1 MKTKLKSFG
10 IKSLAAILSIL
21 MVLTGFP
28 LSVFAIDFESDS
40 SSTEISSAEPTHNRI
55 SEAFEVEELREESV
69 KHFRLEDG
77 SYMAAQY
84 DVPVHYLDGDG
95 KWQDIDNSLAEGGSE
110 YSTRNA
116 KVKFSKKVTGNG
128 SLFTLHD
135 GNRKITLSLDGA
147 RKKTVGTVTNTN
159 AEFDESA
166 TKLQK
171 MMTLDKLSSKILY
184 ADILDGIDLEYVVE
198 TGHIKENITIKEKSS
213 DYSYTFTVQLNNLT
227 AELTQDGSVHIC
239 DPDSDEL
246 VYIIPKGF
254 MVDANGAYSDAVTYS
269 ITDNGN
275 GTYTMTVMA
284 NSSWINDCERAFPIT
299 IDPTIEYDNYDY
311 SSVVESTYVS
321 SVVTSANYSNSTTLL
336 VGQASS
342 SGTYETYVRMK
353 TLPTLPQNA
362 AITKAYLTMMVT
374 NVTGGCVY
382 VNAYRITA
390 LWNANSLTYA
400 NRPAYNSTPIDY
412 ERIGGTTSF
421 EWDITT
427 LVSQWMSSKYAN
439 YGVLLSISGSD
450 GASPLVTF
458 KSERSSAFWPSFV
471 ITYKDTKGIE
481 PYYSFYSSS
490 ADLAGSGSVNSFTGN
505 LCFMHSSLST
515 TDEILPYTVSLAYN
529 SCLYDQYYTSAGH
542 VITPMT
548 SSSLG
553 KGFKASYDETIKHIQ
568 LDNGDEYYVWADAD
582 GTEHYF
588 SLCSFTWVNAD
599 TQGFCDEDGLGLYLD
614 EEYAG
619 NNYDTAVGYILS
631 DDTGN
636 KKHFDTSGYLDYV
649 EDANGNIRKFIRNTA
664 HKVTSV
670 SLKPYNSSE
679 FTQLTMTYSSAGNLI
694 RIGNVQT
701 GLIADIY
708 YSSTYNGTVSQ
719 GVSGYLRKIVYTY
732 ATGYT
737 YMVTYEYDSAG
748 RLYIVKDL
756 KTGMA
761 MVYTYSAGKVTAVK
775 QYANATESSTVSNM
789 IAGQEA
795 RISYGTLYSCYRT
808 AGSDRVF
815 NTSDDI
821 RSYYRFDHT
830 GRVISSYTSDN
841 DFLYGSA
848 NCAYEDDSSV
858 KKKNS
863 ISSVMQIGGM
873 TTNYLNNPGFEES
886 NDDARPLQW
895 ICTGDVSVMTAN
907 LNAFNDSY
915 LSMHIEH
922 SSETAKASQTFKLPT
937 GTYTASAQFTR
948 SSLSDN
954 SRARMVVYNS
964 SGTIVARSEDVFNF
978 ETEYSY
984 SDVPEQ
990 KSVTF
995 TVTDTDCYT
1004 NGWNLAIEFD
1014 FIGTVATSDDSW
1026 IDVDSVMLEKS
1037 AGASRFSALGNGGLE
1052 SLNTSNNPVGWTM
1065 QNAASSTLPFDGR
1078 RGIRVTGNP
1087 KNTAYAYT
1095 TVLMDPSTYSP
1106 YVLEQQHYVVSGW
1119 AKGNSAKTD
1128 YTLLGNSNTYHQPTF
1143 ALKAVVHYVGTDKIT
1158 TTYIPFDDENT
1169 EWQFV
1174 SGTVSSEL
1182 INGKYY
1188 SISSIDVYCCYDYN
1202 INTAYFDNISLVKD
1216 TNCVT
1221 RYSYNDYGY
1230 VSNVT
1235 GSEGQGV
1242 SYGYESNGVDVGQV
1256 SSTNGKKLDFEYDD
1270 NHRLIHETNTNGT
1283 NRFAIDYTYDTYGNI
1298 QTTKISSLNQYN
1310 HFTINSSVTHSTAAV
1325 NFGAVITETDEND
1338 RTNRYFYDDKAR
1350 LTGMCG
1356 NDGHGVIYT
1365 YNGYGQITRVRGAT
1379 YSSAKNKMVAAASS
1393 ASVSSSYD
1401 AKGNLSGI
1409 STSSAMYQFTYDTY
1423 NNLAVIAV
1431 NGQTLASYTYAFGN
1445 GHVTEMA
1452 YGNGYSVEYS
1462 YDNVDRMTGI
1472 CYNNSSTPVFTYT
1485 YNANGNLSAHTDT
1498 INGKSYMYMYDN
1510 SGRMVQKTNKNLS
1523 TNEVLGIEQYTYDDQ
1538 GRVTN
1543 VYYNYLD
1550 GDTPPLSY
1558 CEYTYDTAGNTSKI
1572 SYGGASGNSNY
1583 TFDDFGRLAEE
1594 ILNKGLSSSSQEIL
1608 RKQYFYSEDTYPKT
1622 TYQVDNL
1629 YIVDGQ
1635 GSEYDTFYEYD
1646 SVGNITVIR
1655 VEDNGT
1661 VIQKYTY
1668 EYDRQNCLVREN
1680 DYIAASSARSQTV
1693 TYTYARSG
1701 NITSKKKY
1709 AYTEGSLDGLTYRET
1724 VYGYAPDIDDPLTM
1738 EYADVWNDLMV
1749 SYGGLSITYDAIGNP
1764 LTYGTYSYT
1773 WNGRQ
1778 LESIYQVSPYVNTT
1792 YKYNDEGI
1800 RTEKIDN
1807 GVRHEYSVSGGQI
1820 NREVI
1825 YSSNG
1830 QYVVKDLR
1838 YYYDAAGHPS
1848 AIRAF
1853 TRTSS
1858 TAEFTSNIYY
1868 LLTNMQG
1875 DVIAIYNQDGE
1886 RIYEYAYDAWGNMLR
1901 SVQISTGGRAANQ
1914 VNPFRYR
1921 GYYYDTE
1928 TGLYYLQSRY
1938 YNPQWGRFLNADYA
1952 EVISDNG
1959 TITDKNLFV
1968 YCENNPVMRADA
1980 DGEFWH
1986 IVAGAA
1992 IGAVVGG
1999 LSSIISQA
2007 IAGEDINW
2015 TAVAISAASGA
2026 LSGAINAAFP
2036 CMGAIATGV
2045 VEGTISAASYAATET
2060 LAYGRDVSF
2069 GDVLKVG
2076 LTSSIMAGGMKG
2088 VMQSIGLCNCF
2099 IASTLVATETGYV
2112 TIENI
2117 KAGDLVWATDPETGE
2132 TTLKPVV
2139 QTFRNETTE
2148 WIHVTVN
2155 GERITCTPEHPFYSP
2170 VKGWTSAIDLR
2181 AGDILVMLNGEYV
2194 VIEQVQHE
2202 LLETSETT
2210 YNFEVKGFH
2219 TYYVGIAEIL
2229 VHNSCRAK
2237 NKLKPDSQ
2245 ATEAHTVIKRG
2256 ANGEITNYATFEPN
2270 SKNPTGFDEVFRFD
2284 KYGSHGNIN
2293 GPHVHLPHNKVRA
2306 PYPWEFPSS

>member
-84 DVPVHYLDGDG
+84 DVPVHYLDDDG
-95 KWQDIDNSLAEGGSE
+95 KWQDIDNSLAESGSE

-116 KVKFSKKVTGNG
+116 KVRFSKKVTGNG

-184 ADILDGIDLEYVVE
+184 ADILNGIDLEYVVE

-342 SGTYETYVRMK
+342 SGIYETYVRMK

-412 ERIGGTTSF
+412 ERIGGTASF

-439 YGVLLSISGSD
+439 YGVLLSMSGSD

-481 PYYSFYSSS
+481 PYYSFYSSF
-490 ADLAGSGSVNSFTGN
+490 ADLAGSGSVNALTGN

-619 NNYDTAVGYILS
+619 NNYDTVVGYILS
-631 DDTGN
+631 DDAGN
-636 KKHFDTSGYLDYV
+636 EKHFDASGYLDYV
-649 EDANGNIRKFIRNTA
+649 TDTNGNTRKFIRNSS
-664 HKVTSV
+664 HKVTSI
-670 SLKPYNSSE
+670 SIKPHNSAE
-679 FTQLTMTYSSAGNLI
+679 FTQLLMTYSSSGNLV
-694 RIGNVQT
+694 RISSSQT
-701 GLIADIY
+701 GLVADLY
-708 YSSTYNGTVSQ
+708 YSSTYNGAVSQ
-719 GVSGYLRKIVYTY
+719 SASGYLRKIVYTY
-732 ATGYT
+732 ATRYT
-737 YMVTYEYDSAG
+737 YTVTYEYDATG
-748 RLYIVKDL
+748 RLCLAKDL

-761 MVYTYSAGKVTAVK
+761 MAYAYSAGKVTAVK
-775 QYANATESSTVSNM
+775 QYANATETSAVSNM
-789 IAGQEA
+789 MAGQEA

-821 RSYYRFDHT
+821 KTYYQFDHT

-863 ISSVMQIGGM
+863 ISSIMQVYGV

-886 NDDARPLQW
+886 DADSLPLW
-895 ICTGDVSVMTAN
+895 WNCTGDVSVMATN
-907 LNAFNDSY
+907 HNAFEDSC
-915 LSMHIEH
+915 LSMHIDQ
-922 SSETAKASQTFKLPT
+922 SSKTAKATQTFKLPA
-937 GTYTASAQFTR
+937 GTYTASAQFVR
-948 SSLSDN
+948 AGLSDN
-954 SRARMVVYNS
+954 SRARIVIYNS
-964 SGTIVARSEDVFNF
+964 TGIEIACSEDVFNF
-978 ETEYSY
+978 ETEYNY
-984 SDVPEQ
+984 SDVSEQ

-995 TVTDTDCYT
+995 TVTGSDCYT
-1004 NGWNLAIEFD
+1004 NGWKLAIEFD
-1014 FIGTVATSDDSW
+1014 FIGTVSVNDDSW

-1037 AGASRFSALGNGGLE
+1037 AGASRFSSLCNGGFE
-1052 SLNTSNNPVGWTM
+1052 SLNTSNRPIGWTM
-1065 QNAASSTLPFDGR
+1065 QNAASVTTAFDGR
-1078 RGIRVTGNP
+1078 RSLRVTGNSR
-1087 KNTAYAYT
+1087 NTAYAYT
-1095 TVLMDPSTYSP
+1095 TTYMYARLDPEFGYIGKQQN
-1106 YVLEQQHYVVSGW
+1106 YVISGW
-1119 AKGNSAKTD
+1119 AKGDSAKTD
-1128 YTLLGNSNTYHQPTF
+1128 YALLGNSNTYHEPAF
-1143 ALKAVVHYVGTDKIT
+1143 ALKAVVHYAGTDQIT

-1174 SGTVSSEL
+1174 SGMVSSEL
-1182 INGKYY
+1182 INGRYY

-1221 RYSYNDYGY
+1221 QYSYNDYGY

-1235 GSEGQGV
+1235 GSDGQGV

-1270 NHRLIHETNTNGT
+1270 NHRLIHETNTNGS
-1283 NRFAIDYTYDTYGNI
+1283 NNFSIDYTYDTYGNI
-1298 QTTKISSLNQYN
+1298 QSTKISSLTPTSRL
-1310 HFTINSSVTHSTAAV
+1310 TIDSSVTHSTATV
-1325 NFGAVITETDEND
+1325 NFGAVLTETDELG
-1338 RTNRYFYDDKAR
+1338 RTNRYFYDSKAR
-1350 LTGMCG
+1350 LTGMCDHG
-1356 NDGHGVIYT
+1356 GHGVIYT
-1365 YNGYGQITRVRGAT
+1365 YNGYGQITRVREAT
-1379 YSSAKNKMVAAASS
+1379 YNSAQNKMVAAASS
-1393 ASVSSSYD
+1393 ASVSSSYN

-1409 STSSAMYQFTYDTY
+1409 STTSATYQFTYDAY
-1423 NNLAVIAV
+1423 NNLTAIAV
-1431 NGQTLASYTYAFGN
+1431 NGQTLASYTYTSGN
-1445 GHVTEMA
+1445 GNMSEMV
-1452 YGNGYSVEYS
+1452 YGNGNSVEYS
-1462 YDNVDRMTGI
+1462 YDNVDRVTGI
-1472 CYNNSSTPVFTYT
+1472 CYNGNSTPVFTYT
-1485 YNANGNLSAHTDT
+1485 YNANGNLSAYTDA
-1498 INGKSYMYMYDN
+1498 INGKSYVYAYDN
-1510 SGRMVQKTNKNLS
+1510 SGRIVQKTDKNLS
-1523 TNEVLGIEQYTYDDQ
+1523 TNEVLCIEQYTYDDQ

-1572 SYGGASGNSNY
+1572 SYGGTSGNSNY
-1583 TFDDFGRLAEE
+1583 EFDDFGRLKEN
-1594 ILNKGLSSSSQEIL
+1594 ILKKGSSSSSQEIFC
-1608 RKQYFYSEDTYPKT
+1608 KQYFYSEDAYPKT
-1622 TYQVDNL
+1622 TYQVENL
-1629 YIVDGQ
+1629 YIFDNHGN
-1635 GSEYDTFYEYD
+1635 EYDTFYEYD

-1655 VEDNGT
+1655 IEDNGT

-1693 TYTYARSG
+1693 TYTYDTSG

-1709 AYTEGSLDGLTYRET
+1709 AYTEGSLDGLTYRGT

-1875 DVIAIYNQDGE
+1875 DVIAIYNEAGQK
-1886 RIYEYAYDAWGNMLR
+1886 IYEYAYDAWGNILR
-1901 SVQISTGGRAANQ
+1901 SAQISTGGRAANQ

-1928 TGLYYLQSRY
+1928 TGLYYVSSRY
-1938 YNPQWGRFLNADYA
+1938 YNPGIGRW
-1952 EVISDNG
+1952 ISPEPNVYEG
-1959 TITDKNLFV
+1959 EFDKNAGLIGYNV
-1968 YCENNPVMRADA
+1968 YAYCANNPVNNLDPT
-1980 DGEFWH
+1980 GEFV
-1986 IVAGAA
+1986 ISTAVLIGIGIGAA
-1992 IGAVVGG
+1992 IGGVVGGTYGYKKAVRNNVPKGQRWKYVVGYGIGGAVVGG
-1999 LSSIISQA
+1999 VIGGFVGYGAGVALGAKASSGLVMKSISK
-2007 IAGEDINW
+2007 
-2015 TAVAISAASGA
+2015 AISSVSRNTMHHIMQSKHAW
-2026 LSGAINAAFP
+2026 
-2036 CMGAIATGV
+2036 
-2045 VEGTISAASYAATET
+2045 
-2060 LAYGRDVSF
+2060 GR
-2069 GDVLKVG
+2069 VLKNASWNNVKG
-2076 LTSSIMAGGMKG
+2076 LINTTMQKG
-2088 VMQSIGLCNCF
+2088 
-2099 IASTLVATETGYV
+2099 A
-2112 TIENI
+2112 
-2117 KAGDLVWATDPETGE
+2117 
-2132 TTLKPVV
+2132 TTLIDKQGKALVYEAVRNNVV
-2139 QTFRNETTE
+2139 VRYA
-2148 WIHVTVN
+2148 V
-2155 GERITCTPEHPFYSP
+2155 
-2170 VKGWTSAIDLR
+2170 ID
-2181 AGDILVMLNGEYV
+2181 G
-2194 VIEQVQHE
+2194 
-2202 LLETSETT
+2202 
-2210 YNFEVKGFH
+2210 
-2219 TYYVGIAEIL
+2219 
-2229 VHNSCRAK
+2229 
-2237 NKLKPDSQ
+2237 
-2245 ATEAHTVIKRG
+2245 VIKISDAWVKTR
-2256 ANGEITNYATFEPN
+2256 
-2270 SKNPTGFDEVFRFD
+2270 
-2284 KYGSHGNIN
+2284 
-2293 GPHVHLPHNKVRA
+2293 
-2306 PYPWEFPSS
+2306 

>member
-1 MKTKLKSFG
+1 M
-10 IKSLAAILSIL
+10 
-21 MVLTGFP
+21 
-28 LSVFAIDFESDS
+28 
-40 SSTEISSAEPTHNRI
+40 
-55 SEAFEVEELREESV
+55 
-69 KHFRLEDG
+69 
-77 SYMAAQY
+77 
-84 DVPVHYLDGDG
+84 
-95 KWQDIDNSLAEGGSE
+95 
-110 YSTRNA
+110 
-116 KVKFSKKVTGNG
+116 
-128 SLFTLHD
+128 
-135 GNRKITLSLDGA
+135 
-147 RKKTVGTVTNTN
+147 
-159 AEFDESA
+159 
-166 TKLQK
+166 
-171 MMTLDKLSSKILY
+171 
-184 ADILDGIDLEYVVE
+184 
-198 TGHIKENITIKEKSS
+198 
-213 DYSYTFTVQLNNLT
+213 
-227 AELTQDGSVHIC
+227 
-239 DPDSDEL
+239 
-246 VYIIPKGF
+246 
-254 MVDANGAYSDAVTYS
+254 
-269 ITDNGN
+269 
-275 GTYTMTVMA
+275 
-284 NSSWINDCERAFPIT
+284 
-299 IDPTIEYDNYDY
+299 
-311 SSVVESTYVS
+311 
-321 SVVTSANYSNSTTLL
+321 
-336 VGQASS
+336 
-342 SGTYETYVRMK
+342 
-353 TLPTLPQNA
+353 
-362 AITKAYLTMMVT
+362 
-374 NVTGGCVY
+374 
-382 VNAYRITA
+382 
-390 LWNANSLTYA
+390 
-400 NRPAYNSTPIDY
+400 
-412 ERIGGTTSF
+412 
-421 EWDITT
+421 
-427 LVSQWMSSKYAN
+427 
-439 YGVLLSISGSD
+439 
-450 GASPLVTF
+450 
-458 KSERSSAFWPSFV
+458 
-471 ITYKDTKGIE
+471 
-481 PYYSFYSSS
+481 
-490 ADLAGSGSVNSFTGN
+490 
-505 LCFMHSSLST
+505 
-515 TDEILPYTVSLAYN
+515 
-529 SCLYDQYYTSAGH
+529 
-542 VITPMT
+542 
-548 SSSLG
+548 
-553 KGFKASYDETIKHIQ
+553 DETIKHIQ

-886 NDDARPLQW
+886 DDDARPLQW

-964 SGTIVARSEDVFNF
+964 AGAIVARSEDVFNF

-1004 NGWNLAIEFD
+1004 NGWKLAIEFD

-1037 AGASRFSALGNGGLE
+1037 AGASRFSSLGNGGFE
-1052 SLNTSNNPVGWTM
+1052 SLNTSNRPIGWTM
-1065 QNAASSTLPFDGR
+1065 QNAASGTTAFDGR
-1078 RGIRVTGNP
+1078 RSLRVTGNSR
-1087 KNTAYAYT
+1087 NTAYAYT
-1095 TVLMDPSTYSP
+1095 TTYMYARLDPEFGYIGKQQN
-1106 YVLEQQHYVVSGW
+1106 YVISGW
-1119 AKGNSAKTD
+1119 AKGDSAKTD
-1128 YTLLGNSNTYHQPTF
+1128 YALLGNSNTYHEPAF
-1143 ALKAVVHYVGTDKIT
+1143 ALKAVVHYAGTDQIT

-1174 SGTVSSEL
+1174 SGMVSSEL
-1182 INGKYY
+1182 INGRYY

-1235 GSEGQGV
+1235 GSDGQGV

-1270 NHRLIHETNTNGT
+1270 NHRLIHETNTNGS
-1283 NRFAIDYTYDTYGNI
+1283 NNFSIDYTYDTYGNI
-1298 QTTKISSLNQYN
+1298 QSTKISSLTPTSRL
-1310 HFTINSSVTHSTAAV
+1310 TIDSSVTHSTATV
-1325 NFGAVITETDEND
+1325 NFGAVLTETDELG
-1338 RTNRYFYDDKAR
+1338 RTNRYFYDSKAR
-1350 LTGMCG
+1350 LTGMCDHG
-1356 NDGHGVIYT
+1356 GHGVIYT
-1365 YNGYGQITRVRGAT
+1365 YNGYGQITRVREAT
-1379 YSSAKNKMVAAASS
+1379 YNSAQNKMVAATSS
-1393 ASVSSSYD
+1393 ARVSSSYN

-1409 STSSAMYQFTYDTY
+1409 STRSATYQFTYDAY
-1423 NNLAVIAV
+1423 NNLTAIAV
-1431 NGQTLASYTYAFGN
+1431 NGQTLASYTYTSGN
-1445 GHVTEMA
+1445 GNMSEMV
-1452 YGNGYSVEYS
+1452 YGNGSSVEYS
-1462 YDNVDRMTGI
+1462 YDNVDRVTGI
-1472 CYNNSSTPVFTYT
+1472 CYNGNSTPVFTYT
-1485 YNANGNLSAHTDT
+1485 YNANGNLSAYTDA
-1498 INGKSYMYMYDN
+1498 INGKSYVYAYDN
-1510 SGRMVQKTNKNLS
+1510 SGRIVQKTDKNLS
-1523 TNEVLGIEQYTYDDQ
+1523 TNEVLCIEQYTYDDQ

-1583 TFDDFGRLAEE
+1583 TFDDFGRLEEE

-1749 SYGGLSITYDAIGNP
+1749 SYGGLSITYDVIGNP

-1875 DVIAIYNQDGE
+1875 DVIAIYNEAGQK
-1886 RIYEYAYDAWGNMLR
+1886 IYEYAYDAWGNILR
-1901 SVQISTGGRAANQ
+1901 SAQISTGGRAANQ

-1938 YNPQWGRFLNADYA
+1938 YNPQWGRFLNADGYVSTGTGLLGYNMYA
-1952 EVISDNG
+1952 
-1959 TITDKNLFV
+1959 
-1968 YCENNPVMRADA
+1968 YCNNNPVMGYDPT
-1980 DGEFWH
+1980 GEWNWGTFLSGANL
-1986 IVAGAA
+1986 IMVGAMAMATAATILSCGAAAPLMVVVAAATAVAGAA
-1992 IGAVVGG
+1992 TVVNGIAEVVEAGTDYNFVRDGTFGGDEEAYNTYKAVTQTAAEIGTTICGAYNVANGG
-1999 LSSIISQA
+1999 NICFV
-2007 IAGEDINW
+2007 AG
-2015 TAVAISAASGA
+2015 TLV
-2026 LSGAINAAFP
+2026 LT
-2036 CMGAIATGV
+2036 ATGHK
-2045 VEGTISAASYAATET
+2045 A
-2060 LAYGRDVSF
+2060 
-2069 GDVLKVG
+2069 
-2076 LTSSIMAGGMKG
+2076 
-2088 VMQSIGLCNCF
+2088 
-2099 IASTLVATETGYV
+2099 
-2112 TIENI
+2112 IEKI
-2117 KAGDLVWATDPETGE
+2117 EAGDWVWATDPETGE
-2132 TTLKPVV
+2132 TELKQVV
-2139 QTFRNETTE
+2139 QTFRNEAKE
-2148 WIHVTVN
+2148 LVHITVN
-2155 GERITCTPEHPFYSP
+2155 GEEIVCTPTHPFYVP
-2170 VKGWTSAIDLR
+2170 QKGWTSAIDLR

-2194 VIEQVQHE
+2194 VVEQVQHE
-2202 LLETSETT
+2202 LLESPETT
-2210 YNFEVKGFH
+2210 YNFEVEGFH
-2219 TYYVGIAEIL
+2219 TYYVGDTEVL
-2229 VHNSCRAK
+2229 VHNMCAK
-2237 NKLKPDSQ
+2237 KRDIRQVEQAARELKMNDHQRHAFGDYIESLKWDLPNDKNFSYKELIEIGK
-2245 ATEAHTVIKRG
+2245 AFLEA
-2256 ANGEITNYATFEPN
+2256 
-2270 SKNPTGFDEVFRFD
+2270 
-2284 KYGSHGNIN
+2284 IN
-2293 GPHVHLPHNKVRA
+2293 DD
-2306 PYPWEFPSS
+2306 